1 VDSGLEFE
9 WDPAKADANFRRHGV
24 SFTTAV
30 LVFADPLVRIA
41 EDDRF
46 GYGEIREVAMGA
58 VEADVLVV
66 VYVERVENL
75 IRIISARH
83 ATPQERRR
91 YAND

>member
-1 VDSGLEFE
+1 VG
-9 WDPAKADANFRRHGV
+9 PGQGRRQFRKHGV
-24 SFTTAV
+24 SFTTAA
-30 LVFADPLVRIA
+30 LVFADPLVRITK
-41 EDDRF
+41 DDRF

-66 VYVERVENL
+66 VYVERVETV

>member
-1 VDSGLEFE
+1 MDSGLEFE
-9 WDPAKADANFRRHGV
+9 WDPAKSKANIRKHGV

-30 LVFADPLVRIA
+30 LVFADPMVRIT

>member
-1 VDSGLEFE
+1 MDSGFEFE
-9 WDPAKADANFRRHGV
+9 WDPAKAEANM
-24 SFTTAV
+24 
-30 LVFADPLVRIA
+30 LVFANPLVRIT

-58 VEADVLVV
+58 VEANVLVV

>member
-9 WDPAKADANFRRHGV
+9 WDPAKAEANIRKHGV

-30 LVFADPLVRIA
+30 LVFADPMVRIT

-46 GYGEIREVAMGA
+46 DYGEIREGA